1 MIIKELKF
9 TYVDKKFK
17 FGPYVDFCGEL
28 EVPSTEYE
36 DIVSTIHKLH
46 PEYEQVKVMSF
57 TKK

>member
-1 MIIKELKF
+1 MIIKEVKF
-9 TYVDKKFK
+9 SYVDKKFK
-17 FGPYVDFCGEL
+17 LGPYVDFCGEL
-28 EVPSTEYE
+28 EAPSTEYE